1 METTKTNGAFIES
14 VKMAEKWFSDTNA
27 TMMEIYNKQ
36 LNLTTGY
43 YNNMFNSLINN
54 NKGWKDGQ
62 MTDSFLKNDVSKWFP
77 ISFSGNGN
85 STNLSNPLQSLFDTM
100 YKQMTEYNQ
109 NILAN
114 FNSQFNNSN
123 TNWDTVSKEYKETVE
138 KRLDAS
144 KKILN
149 SISEGYMKELDSTM
163 GNNKKLIDEINEQF
177 NSVIKQNQKFWSEAL
192 KPNQMSV
199 DQEDK
204 KSKESNP
211 IVSKK
216 QSNSLVVS

>member
-1 METTKTNGAFIES
+1 METTKTNEAFIES
-14 VKMAEKWFSDTNA
+14 VKIAEKWFSDTNSKI
-27 TMMEIYNKQ
+27 MEIYNKQ
-36 LNLTTGY
+36 LNLTTGF
-43 YNNMFNSLINN
+43 YNNMFNSLISN
-54 NKGWKDGQ
+54 NKGWKDSQ
-62 MTDSFLKNDVSKWFP
+62 MTDSFLKNDISKWFP

-85 STNLSNPLQSLFDTM
+85 STNLSNPLQSLFENM

-114 FNSQFNNSN
+114 FNSQVKNSD
-123 TNWDTVSKEYKETVE
+123 TNWDMISKEYIETVQ
-138 KRLDAS
+138 KRMDAS
-144 KKILN
+144 MKILN
-149 SISEGYMKELDSTM
+149 SISEGYIKELDSTM

-216 QSNSLVVS
+216 KFNALVVS

>member
-36 LNLTTGY
+36 LNLTTGF

-109 NILAN
+109 
-114 FNSQFNNSN
+114 
-123 TNWDTVSKEYKETVE
+123 
-138 KRLDAS
+138 
-144 KKILN
+144 
-149 SISEGYMKELDSTM
+149 
-163 GNNKKLIDEINEQF
+163 
-177 NSVIKQNQKFWSEAL
+177 QNQKFWSEAL